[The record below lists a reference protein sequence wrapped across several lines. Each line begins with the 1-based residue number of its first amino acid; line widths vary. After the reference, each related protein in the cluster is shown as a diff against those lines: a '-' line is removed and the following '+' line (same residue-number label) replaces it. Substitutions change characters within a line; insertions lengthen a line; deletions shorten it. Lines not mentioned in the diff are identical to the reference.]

1 MAKQSIYRLKGKSP
15 EEVKHS
21 FIHYMGDKNATSKQI
36 KDAANSRYVKI
47 DTIGIVRSICKK
59 MFELENVYEITD
71 AGRISSLSDAL
82 TTVINTKAEDGEIK
96 ELKNTRSYVN
106 KYRDFLTYCANLNE
120 EALDSTTP
128 YDFAD
133 DRVTDYV
140 VYQIYRFRDLIP
152 ERGKGWNLTWCF
164 SANAVDKFKKQFI
177 DDNGKS
183 GMNYY
188 IAQWLQADGLDRGKL
203 TEMLVDFR
211 EHRLAKFIYMPS
223 EELTKKRFADTD
235 IGFMLCMQATTGW
248 SPLSAACQKC
258 GHVEECIGYF
268 EKKTPEL
275 IRLRKEYKTKNSKL

>member
-1 MAKQSIYRLKGKSP
+1 M
-15 EEVKHS
+15 
-21 FIHYMGDKNATSKQI
+21 D
-36 KDAANSRYVKI
+36 I
-47 DTIGIVRSICKK
+47 D
-59 MFELENVYEITD
+59 
-71 AGRISSLSDAL
+71 
-82 TTVINTKAEDGEIK
+82 KAEKIGK
-96 ELKNTRSYVN
+96 MLC
-106 KYRDFLTYCANLNE
+106 FLVRQTIDPKFTMSFGWQGTIAMW
-120 EALDSTTP
+120 LDRFRKLYP

-188 IAQWLQADGLDRGKL
+188 IDQWLQADGLDRGKL

-235 IGFMLCMQATTGW
+235 TGFMLCMQATTGW

-258 GHVEECIGYF
+258 SHVEECIGYF